1 MLQLM
6 RGKDERIDLGVE
18 IAQTIDTI
26 AQAAKA
32 FDPVAVALK
41 LKFEKKEILYV
52 NFVDTTKFVFM
63 LNLVPNITFKYH
75 QIVIRV

>member
-1 MLQLM
+1 MFIH
-6 RGKDERIDLGVE
+6 RFWYSDKE
-18 IAQTIDTI
+18 IVFVIYVINFPPTRRR
-26 AQAAKA
+26 
-32 FDPVAVALK
+32 K

-52 NFVDTTKFVFM
+52 NFVDTMKFVFM